1 MGCARV
7 QQRAYRANDVE
18 RGTQMV
24 AVQETEG
31 PRSKR
36 ALILTAAI
44 ESFGKD
50 GYEHTKWATIA
61 DEVGIG
67 QTALY
72 HYFESKAHCLLTI
85 MSLELSR
92 SLERFR
98 DVTTGV
104 EPADTA
110 LRAAIEAAYD
120 VKPREVLQMRILQNH
135 IDLLATPRPTE
146 KEEVERQRARTL
158 VRDIEQEW
166 TALIERGMKSK
177 DFPKRDPHAMA
188 TIVLGMIV
196 NVWRWY
202 RPGGPMTLEQVR
214 ELITAAVLRVVGP

>member
-1 MGCARV
+1 M
-7 QQRAYRANDVE
+7 E
-18 RGTQMV
+18 RGEHMLQTLP
-24 AVQETEG
+24 ETEG

-36 ALILTAAI
+36 ALILTSAI

-50 GYEHTKWATIA
+50 GYEHTKWAKVA
-61 DEVGIG
+61 DKVGIG

-98 DVTTGV
+98 EVTADIT
-104 EPADTA
+104 PADKA
-110 LRAAIEAAYD
+110 LEAAIAAAYD
-120 VKPREVLQMRILQNH
+120 VSPREVLQMRILQSH
-135 IDLLATPRPTE
+135 MDLLATPRPSA
-146 KEEVERQRARTL
+146 KEEAERQRARGL
-158 VRDIEQEW
+158 VRDIEKEW
-166 TALIERGMKSK
+166 TALLERGMAAK

-188 TIVLGMIV
+188 TVVLSMV
-196 NVWRWY
+196 VSVWRWY

-214 ELITAAVLRVVGP
+214 ELISGACLRVVGP

>member
-1 MGCARV
+1 MV
-7 QQRAYRANDVE
+7 Q
-18 RGTQMV
+18 ML
-24 AVQETEG
+24 QETEG

-36 ALILTAAI
+36 AVILTAAI

-50 GYEHTKWATIA
+50 GYEHTKWAKIA

-98 DVTTGV
+98 EVTDGV
-104 EPADTA
+104 TPADKA
-110 LRAAIEAAYD
+110 LKAAIAAAYD
-120 VKPREVLQMRILQNH
+120 VTPREVLQMRILQSH
-135 IDLLATPRPTE
+135 MDLLATPRPSE
-146 KEEVERQRARTL
+146 KEEAERQRARAL
-158 VRDIEQEW
+158 VRDIESEW
-166 TALIERGMKSK
+166 TALFDRGMKAK

-188 TIVLGMIV
+188 TVVLAMIV
-196 NVWRWY
+196 SVWRWY
-202 RPGGPMTLEQVR
+202 RPGGRMTLDEVR
-214 ELITAAVLRVVGP
+214 ELITGACLRVVGPDA